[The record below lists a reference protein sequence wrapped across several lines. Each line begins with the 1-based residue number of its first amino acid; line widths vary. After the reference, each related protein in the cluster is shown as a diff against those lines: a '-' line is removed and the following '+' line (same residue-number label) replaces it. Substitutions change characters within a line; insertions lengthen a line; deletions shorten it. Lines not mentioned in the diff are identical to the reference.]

1 MMKNFKIRKYLAVY
15 VLLVLLLAGGI
26 AFAARSV
33 GNMPKDAGLNTI
45 PVFAPV
51 NIISVDNGTL
61 TVSGYSVIMFNADV
75 TIQINGSGSTYDWP
89 ADTPLGIGS
98 GVTSLTLSGLSGAT
112 TALVM

>member
-1 MMKNFKIRKYLAVY
+1 MFITLLIGGLA
-15 VLLVLLLAGGI
+15 I
-26 AFAARSV
+26 ASNSALPIDVNSRAAQ
-33 GNMPKDAGLNTI
+33 
-45 PVFAPV
+45 VFAPNEV
-51 NIISVDNGTL
+51 VAISGNGSL
-61 TVSGYSVIMFNADV
+61 TVSSYKVIMFNTDV